1 MNDNYIYKTEGYKMD
16 LMRNFIIGQELT
28 IGKLK
33 VIIMEYAGIT
43 LIRTNT
49 GIAEMQLYKVN
60 VNGSEAYASDSGLS
74 SNNSAI
80 FNRVIASIGYRGNI
94 DINIFKT
101 EYEMWKEMIYHCY
114 YQSNKLYPYYG
125 GIGITID
132 PRWLC
137 FEIFLYDLINLNG
150 YEKIKNSKCEYVID
164 IKSKQKNI
172 PESSRIYAPGKIS
185 LKQYYK
191 SDIYDNNEKAIA
203 SGMASDA
210 GLYYNSYVQPMHNTE
225 RKPFFKIHEKVLLS
239 DSRSGRFSSGRR
251 SSVLLLNRFHYIRR
265 ERSKKVPAESEK
277 FQKEF

>member
-1 MNDNYIYKTEGYKMD
+1 MD
-16 LMRNFIIGQELT
+16 LIRNFIIGQELT

-33 VIIMEYAGIT
+33 IVIMEYAGIT

-49 GIAEMQLYKVN
+49 GIAEMQLYKIN
-60 VNGSEAYASDSGLS
+60 VDGLEAYASDSGLL

-80 FNRVIASIGYRGNI
+80 FNRVIANIGYRGNI

-150 YEKIKNSKCEYVID
+150 YEKIKDSKCEYVID
-164 IKSKQKNI
+164 IKSKQKNT

-191 SDIYDNNEKAIA
+191 SDVYDNNEKAKA

-210 GLYYNSYVQPMHNTE
+210 GLYYNSSVQPMHNTE
-225 RKPFFKIHEKVLLS
+225 RKPFFKRLS
-239 DSRSGRFSSGRR
+239 DGSYPEYAYEYTVNNPPILQSPDNDDLGINKIRTFNG
-251 SSVLLLNRFHYIRR
+251 VHYKNAKPISPK
-265 ERSKKVPAESEK
+265 SKK
-277 FQKEF
+277 